1 MSFFHWLISGFALVG
16 VFLNIRKHPSCFAI
30 WAFTNA
36 AWMIVD
42 ADHGLIAQAVL
53 QGVYLCLSIYG
64 LIEWS
69 TNPTKKKEK
78 FNGTTHSR

>member
-1 MSFFHWLISGFALVG
+1 MNPLHWIISGLALIG
-16 VFLNIRKHPSCFAI
+16 VLLNIKKHWGCFVL

-53 QGVYLCLSIYG
+53 QGIYMCLSIYG
-64 LIEWS
+64 FVEWS
-69 TNPTKKKEK
+69 TRPQKKENIHGK
-78 FNGTTHSR
+78 SDPR